1 MKKKIKFPHRLKQDG
16 SKDAMCLACFKT
28 IAPTVSVDPKSAQL
42 VEEHDHVCAFAF
54 PERRANE
61 ITFED
66 GPKRR
71 KSDMDWQALI
81 SRDAI
86 YPGE

>member
-1 MKKKIKFPHRLKQDG
+1 MKNKARFPHRRKQDG
-16 SKDAMCLACFKT
+16 SDDMVCLSCFKT
-28 IAPTVSVDPKSAQL
+28 LSPKDLEAPNAIHT
-42 VEEHDHVCAFAF
+42 VEEHDHICAFAF

-71 KSDMDWQALI
+71 KSDMQWQTLI
-81 SRDAI
+81 GREAI
-86 YPGE
+86 LPSE